1 MQKVFVVIMD
11 LGCGDYEIEGIFSSE
26 EKAKRF
32 LEIEE
37 EDNSYFNDE
46 DYTIKEMIVDSACV
60 KE

>member
-11 LGCGDYEIEGIFSSE
+11 LGCGDYEIEGIFSSK

-37 EDNSYFNDE
+37 EDNVYFDEE